1 MEQDLKAD
9 EELIGQG
16 MDVEQHFMKSLSGRV
31 EQIKILMAHG
41 NKVWYLMIN
50 DIRFVLSGKMKQNVS
65 RKLKGTTFRHHGKYG
80 TKKHDSERGTLWRGD
95 SARS

>member
-1 MEQDLKAD
+1 
-9 EELIGQG
+9 
-16 MDVEQHFMKSLSGRV
+16 
-31 EQIKILMAHG
+31 
-41 NKVWYLMIN
+41 MIN

-95 SARS
+95 FARS